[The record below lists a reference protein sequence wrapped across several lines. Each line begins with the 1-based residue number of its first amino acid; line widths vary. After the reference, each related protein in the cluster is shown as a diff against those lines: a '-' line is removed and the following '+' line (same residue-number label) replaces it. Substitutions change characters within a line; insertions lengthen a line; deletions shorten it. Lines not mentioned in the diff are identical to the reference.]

1 MASSDIV
8 VLLFLLCCCLS
19 SVTASVGLFWNCND
33 RSWDTNNF
41 HIDNCTNF
49 DFGPSPSPSP
59 SPADEQDVAPSPSE
73 GSNTSGY
80 AIKEYYKVK

>member
-19 SVTASVGLFWNCND
+19 SVTASVGFFWNCND
-33 RSWDTNNF
+33 RSWDMNNF

-49 DFGPSPSPSP
+49 DFGPSPSP